1 MRSWKFLLPLL
12 ASSLCFAAQPDRITA
27 PIDSSQMVPLKGNV
41 HGLVQTR
48 VDLGR
53 TDGSQIIHGVAL
65 VFHPSTA
72 QQADLDNLLAQ
83 QQERSSPNYHQWLT
97 PAQFADRFGMSQ
109 GDISRVVSW
118 LESQGFT
125 VTSVA
130 NSRNQISFDG
140 TVAQVESVFA
150 TEIHNYLVDG
160 VIHFANATNPSV
172 PAALAESILSIGHLH
187 NFSPKPRAIVRRISP
202 DGADPHFT
210 SAITGGHFLSPGD
223 FATIY
228 DVQPLYTASV
238 DGSGQS
244 IAIIGQSTVSATD
257 LSNFRSAAGLAAKG
271 PQYVLVPSTSTAT
284 RCTGDETE
292 SDLDLEWSGG
302 VAKNAN
308 IIFVYAGLVGGDTC
322 SKRSNSV
329 WDALQNA
336 VDTNIAPVISTS
348 YGFCEQGLQST
359 DPGFPQTVQG
369 WAKQANSQGQTILAA
384 SGDSGAADCDATEA
398 KSASGGLAVDIPAA
412 IPEVTGM
419 GGTEFFGDPA
429 STSTT
434 TYWNATGS
442 SDDISSA
449 ISYIPEEGW
458 NDTAE
463 EDGLTASGG
472 GASIFFTKPVWQT
485 GTGVPNDGKRDVPD
499 LALNASPE
507 HDSYLFCSED
517 GPKNT
522 IVASCTSGFRTGS
535 GGNLTVVGGTSAAAP
550 TFAAITALLSEYLVA
565 NGFQTT
571 PGLSNINS
579 NLYYI
584 AAGNPSAFH
593 DVTTGNNIVPC
604 TSGTP
609 SCPATAPFQYGF
621 STGTGYDQVTGLGSV
636 DTHLLAVAWGDLST
650 PTSTSISASASS
662 IAAGGSVTFTATVTP
677 SSATGAVA
685 FYNGSTTA
693 IATSTLSAGTAT
705 FTTTSLPAGTNSITA
720 TYIGVNASSTSPA
733 ATVAVAGPFTLSA
746 NPSSVSAAAGQPAI
760 STITV
765 TPASNSPG
773 MTVNFSSTSCSG
785 LPTTGTC
792 TFNPTSVNGASPQ
805 NVQLTISTPA
815 NTAPSVLPI
824 TVTGTASGT
833 STSSESTTVNLT
845 VTATTESFSI
855 APTTGSATFSVA
867 AGATVPISITVSS
880 NTGFVNTGSNTTVLP
895 LIFTCT
901 GLPSESTAS
910 FSPGGGGCAG
920 ASSDSATSV
929 TMNIVTTA
937 PTAQARPPLGRGSS
951 VFYAL
956 LLPGLF
962 GVVFA
967 RGSRTRGARLLG
979 LIVVIGFS
987 TLWLGS
993 CSGSSSGS
1001 QKNAGTTPG
1010 TYAVVVNATTGG
1022 TNPLTASF
1030 TVNLTITP

>member
-1 MRSWKFLLPLL
+1 MRSWKFVLPLL
-12 ASSLCFAAQPDRITA
+12 ASSLCFAAQPDRIPG
-27 PIDSSQMVPLKGNV
+27 PIDSTQMVPLKGNV

-53 TDGSQIIHGVAL
+53 TDGSQIIHEVTL

-83 QQERSSPNYHQWLT
+83 QQDRSSPNYHRWLT

-109 GDISRVVSW
+109 GDITRIVSW
-118 LESQGFT
+118 LESQGLT

-172 PAALAESILSIGHLH
+172 PAALAESVLSIGHLH
-187 NFSPKPRAIVRRISP
+187 DFSPKPRAIVRRIPSE
-202 DGADPHFT
+202 GADPHFT
-210 SAITGGHFLSPGD
+210 SAVSGDHFLSPGD

-228 DVQPLYTASV
+228 DVQPLYTAGI
-238 DGSGQS
+238 DGNGQS

-257 LSNFRSAAGLAAKG
+257 LSNFRSAAGLAAKA
-271 PQYVLVPSTSTAT
+271 PQYVLVPSTSAAT

-308 IIFVYAGLVGGDTC
+308 IIFVYAGLVSGDTC

-329 WDALQNA
+329 WDALQYA
-336 VDTNIAPVISTS
+336 VDNNEAPVISTS
-348 YGFCEQGLQST
+348 YGFCESGLGQSFV
-359 DPGFPQTVQG
+359 DTVQT
-369 WAKQANSQGQTILAA
+369 WAQQANSQGQTILAA
-384 SGDSGAADCDATEA
+384 SGDAGAADCDDTGA

-419 GGTEFFGDPA
+419 GGTEFFGDPS

-472 GASIFFTKPVWQT
+472 GASIYFTKPVWQT

-522 IVASCTSGFRTGS
+522 IIATCTTGFRTGS
-535 GGNLTVVGGTSAAAP
+535 GGDLTVVGGTSAAAP
-550 TFAAITALLSEYLVA
+550 TFAAITALLSQYLVT

-579 NLYYI
+579 NLYYM
-584 AAGNPSAFH
+584 AAGNPGALH

-609 SCPATAPFQYGF
+609 NCPASLQYGF
-621 STGTGYDQVTGLGSV
+621 SAGPGYDQVTGLGSV
-636 DTHLLAVAWGDLST
+636 DAHLLSVAWGDLST
-650 PTSTSISASASS
+650 PTSTSLSASASS
-662 IAAGGSVTFTATVTP
+662 IVAGGSVTFTATVTP
-677 SSATGAVA
+677 SSATGAVT
-685 FYNGSTTA
+685 FFNGSTA
-693 IATSTLSAGTAT
+693 IGTSTLAAGTAT
-705 FTTTSLPAGTNSITA
+705 FTTTSLPAGTDSITA

-733 ATVAVAGPFTLSA
+733 STLAVAGPFTLSA
-746 NPSSVSAAAGQPAI
+746 NPSSVNGAAGQPAI

-765 TPASNSPG
+765 TPASASPG
-773 MTVNFSSTSCSG
+773 MTVNFSSTSCAG
-785 LPTTGTC
+785 LPANGSC
-792 TFNPTSVNGASPQ
+792 AFNPTSVNGASPQ

-815 NTAPSVLPI
+815 NTPPGVLPI

-833 STSSESTTVNLT
+833 STASESTVVNLT
-845 VTATTESFSI
+845 VTATTESFTI

-867 AGATVPISITVSS
+867 AGATIPISITVSS
-880 NTGFVNTGSNTTVLP
+880 NTGFVNPGSNTTALP
-895 LIFTCT
+895 LTFTCT
-901 GLPSESTAS
+901 GLPSESTAN
-910 FSPGGGGCAG
+910 FSPGGGSCSG
-920 ASSDSATSV
+920 ASSDSATSI

-937 PTAQARPPLGRGSS
+937 PTAQARPPLEREGRL
-951 VFYAL
+951 FYAM
-956 LLPGLF
+956 LLPGIF
-962 GVVFA
+962 GIVLA
-967 RGSRTRGARLLG
+967 KGSRTRGARLLG
-979 LIVVIGFS
+979 LIVVLGFS

-993 CSGSSSGS
+993 CSGASGGG

-1022 TNPLTASF
+1022 ANPLTASF
-1030 TVNLTITP
+1030 TVNLTVTP